1 MAMEPDI
8 PPRLVLPSASARPS
22 LLASPLLA
30 DVMNRYSSLSR
41 RARILGLT
49 IAVVVVSAGG
59 AVWAVTRSS
68 AVKSAPIEHSLPF
81 APGARQSTSG
91 ANKTSSQT
99 AAGSSSVGS
108 AAAPTK
114 APPPVVVDVSGAV
127 VHPGVYKL
135 DGGSRVADA
144 LAAAG
149 GVTLDADDE
158 RLNKAEKL
166 SDGVRIFVP
175 HRGVTPPAVVGIT
188 PSVGGGTGSVAS
200 SSGGVSAGTPTIVN
214 LNTADATQLD
224 SLPGVGPATAA
235 AIVQFRTQHG
245 PFTSV
250 DKLTDVPGIG
260 PTKLERLRSFLTV

>member
-1 MAMEPDI
+1 MAMEPDT
-8 PPRLVLPSASARPS
+8 PPRLALPGASARPS

-30 DVMNRYSSLSR
+30 DVMSRFSSLSR
-41 RARILGLT
+41 RSRILGFA
-49 IAVVVVSAGG
+49 IVVVAVSAGG

-68 AVKSAPIEHSLPF
+68 TATSAPIEHSLPF
-81 APGARQSTSG
+81 APGARLSTSG
-91 ANKTSSQT
+91 ANKASSP
-99 AAGSSSVGS
+99 AATGSSSVGS
-108 AAAPTK
+108 VAAPTK
-114 APPPVVVDVSGAV
+114 APPPVVVDVGGAV

-149 GVTLDADDE
+149 GVTLDGDDE

-175 HRGVTPPAVVGIT
+175 HRGVAPPAVVGIT
-188 PSVGGGTGSVAS
+188 PSAGRGTGGAASGGG
-200 SSGGVSAGTPTIVN
+200 GGSAGTPAIVN
-214 LNTADATQLD
+214 LNTADAIQLD

-245 PFTSV
+245 PFASV

-260 PTKLERLRSFLTV
+260 PAKLERLRSFLTV